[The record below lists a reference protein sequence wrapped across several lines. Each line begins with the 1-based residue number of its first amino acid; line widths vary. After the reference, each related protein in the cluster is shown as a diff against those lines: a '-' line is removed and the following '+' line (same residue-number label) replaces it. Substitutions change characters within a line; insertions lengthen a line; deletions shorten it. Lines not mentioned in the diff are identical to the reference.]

1 MTTSTTPDRLGDPS
15 SAWPLPRG
23 RDLSHLRLCAR
34 CIYDETVGGI
44 SFDAEGVCIYCRT
57 VEKLQAEY
65 HTGTPTGEARMM
77 GIVEEIKRAGRGKK
91 YDCVVGVSGGTDS
104 TFMLLRAIE
113 WGLRPLA
120 VHYDNTWNTAI
131 ATENIRKA
139 LKHLKVDLF
148 THVVANKEADDIIRA
163 FFKASVPDLDC
174 ATDIALAETLYRAAS
189 KYDLQYVLEG
199 HSFMAEGLAP
209 LGALY
214 MDGKYIE
221 SVHRQFGTIPL
232 KTFPNMKFKDFMKW
246 TVAKRIKK
254 VRPLWYI
261 DYSKDAAKKRLKAEL
276 EWQDYGG
283 HHLENRITAFFHAY
297 YSPVKFGI
305 DNRNTVLSA
314 SVRSGLMSRQD
325 ALETYRKSPYAEDG
339 LVEYFMKRL
348 NLTVREFTDLLAA
361 PKKSYRDYPTYKKR
375 FERLRPMFYV
385 LAKAQLVPMSFY
397 IKYTSKSE
405 I

>member
-1 MTTSTTPDRLGDPS
+1 MTLAHDTKRQP
-15 SAWPLPRG
+15 WPMPKG
-23 RDLSHLRLCAR
+23 RDLTGLRLCTR

-44 SFDAEGVCIYCRT
+44 SFDEAGVCVYCKT
-57 VEKLQAEY
+57 VEDLKAQYA
-65 HTGTPTGEARMM
+65 TGTAEGEARMM
-77 GIVEEIKRAGRGKK
+77 RIVDEIKKAGRGKK

-104 TFMLLRAIE
+104 TYMLLRAVE

-139 LKHLKVDLF
+139 LKHLKIDLH

-174 ATDIALAETLYRAAS
+174 ATDIALAETLYRAAA
-189 KYDLQYVLEG
+189 KYDLKYVLEG
-199 HSFMAEGLAP
+199 HSFMAEGVSP

-221 SVHRQFGTIPL
+221 SVHKQFGTIPL
-232 KTFPNMKFKDFMKW
+232 KTFPNMKFMDFMKW
-246 TVAKRIKK
+246 TVAQRIKK

-261 DYSKDAAKKRLKAEL
+261 EYSKDAAKKRLKAEL
-276 EWQDYGG
+276 DWQDYGG

-297 YSPVKFGI
+297 YSPLKFGI

-314 SVRSGLMSRQD
+314 SVRSGLLTREEAIQKFR
-325 ALETYRKSPYAEDG
+325 ETPYMEEG
-339 LVEYFMKRL
+339 IVEYFMKRL
-348 NLTVREFTDLLAA
+348 GLTPEEFNRILAL